1 MTWRSTKE
9 EMQKWKEIAHIVPY
23 RASVGSGIC
32 FRTDHPSPW
41 DLATIFKAARR
52 GYRLLMAFEHAE
64 VRDYF
69 VECYRHEDI
78 QMEPD
83 GAEEARPRQRKPSA
97 ARLLNVQEYM
107 AGISAKGAIATYGR
121 LQKGSENEVKRIF
134 NNEIDRLLEQRNP
147 LDALRLARSMHAKCV
162 FKTFA
167 IETIMKSG
175 QWDVSAQPYDRIAP
189 MPLTPERAAIMTV
202 WLKGHHDCQDALKA
216 LQKLEDEKLASEDPS
231 VRDEAEKA
239 VSNLYLR
246 YR

>member
-1 MTWRSTKE
+1 MRWRRTKE
-9 EMQKWKEIAHIVPY
+9 ALQEWKEIAPLAPY
-23 RASVGSGIC
+23 RASVGSDVSWCTGQ
-32 FRTDHPSPW
+32 PSPW
-41 DLATIFKAARR
+41 DLGAAYKAVRR
-52 GYRLLMAFEHAE
+52 GWRLLMAFEHAE

-69 VECYRHEDI
+69 VECYRHEDV
-78 QMEPD
+78 QVVPD

-121 LQKGSENEVKRIF
+121 LQKGSEIEVERVF
-134 NNEIDRLLEQRNP
+134 NNEIDRLLEQRKP
-147 LDALRLARSMHAKCV
+147 LDALCLMRSMHEKCV

-167 IETIMKSG
+167 IDTIRRSG
-175 QWDVSAQPYDRIAP
+175 QWDVSAQPYGRIDP
-189 MPLTPERAAIMTV
+189 MPLTPERAAIMTA
-202 WLKGHHDCQDALKA
+202 WLKGHHDYEDALKA